1 MCLKIIPCDK
11 FVTIFNVKKP
21 YRVVR
26 LFCLYKLL
34 LDYFKSATIRPVT
47 VVSLG
52 PAVAPSEPI

>member
-1 MCLKIIPCDK
+1 MCLIIISYDKI
-11 FVTIFNVKKP
+11 VTIFITKKP
-21 YRVVR
+21 YI
-26 LFCLYKLL
+26 LYDFFCLYKLL